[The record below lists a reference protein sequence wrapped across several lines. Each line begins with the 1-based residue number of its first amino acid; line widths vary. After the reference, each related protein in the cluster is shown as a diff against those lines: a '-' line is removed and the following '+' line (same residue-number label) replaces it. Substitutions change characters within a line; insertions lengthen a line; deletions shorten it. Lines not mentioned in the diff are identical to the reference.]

1 MASLSPPPMRHRASS
16 TNLRPALTISTLGP
30 RPKACALLESI
41 PATPQATADIRKVA
55 PSLDLASP
63 SRLSTLIERCVD
75 LLHVYSHLPLYSSPS
90 TPVSPSEDSVLP
102 MSTTT
107 TFGDDVEEKQ
117 PALLEGPKTSPSRP
131 WFRSMPSVCY
141 ISPFRSRERST
152 YSSQAHV
159 PILFVITMFPVS
171 TALVVIAFLTLPF
184 TFSWPQNLAD
194 LAQLGREL
202 HGYSQSGPGALA
214 HVFGVISAATIWM
227 HAWSIPGSVLWVSRT
242 TLTSFFRAHHLRFQI

>member
-55 PSLDLASP
+55 PSLASP

-75 LLHVYSHLPLYSSPS
+75 LLHVYSHLPPYSSLS

-117 PALLEGPKTSPSRP
+117 SVLLEGPKPLPSRP
-131 WFRSMPSVCY
+131 WFRNMRSVC
-141 ISPFRSRERST
+141 STFSFKSRERST
-152 YSSQAHV
+152 YSS
-159 PILFVITMFPVS
+159 
-171 TALVVIAFLTLPF
+171 
-184 TFSWPQNLAD
+184 
-194 LAQLGREL
+194 
-202 HGYSQSGPGALA
+202 
-214 HVFGVISAATIWM
+214 
-227 HAWSIPGSVLWVSRT
+227 
-242 TLTSFFRAHHLRFQI
+242 